1 MGEHEEQ
8 LRRYFE
14 DSRLA
19 ERRIREDQLDQ
30 AMKQGL
36 RQAAERKHNHR
47 FAYILKWGGAAIA
60 ICLAILASLYYMPQG
75 EPAKPASSDAVA
87 ALPTYV
93 QKLVEKDDTLLQAV
107 EHGLYQSL
115 NQTLESGPYVMQI
128 DGAIADSQRVIMFYN
143 LTSSSTSNKVIL
155 ENNKLHLLD
164 RDGKPTSA
172 IYMPYMMEGQTI
184 TEENKI
190 AFDFPTG
197 EYVPSEFR
205 LTGYISE
212 ESKTGGLHNGRW
224 FETEVQLDQSRFA
237 DLRREAVI
245 EKPFKIGEKEYVL
258 EGFTQTPLRT
268 DVKIRE
274 VDVKNRPTYH
284 LLDPRLQLGKDHQFS
299 EILHM
304 YQDID
309 NSSGQHTIYFPGSWY
324 RAATP
329 MRFTVEGMKYKLG
342 PDFSI
347 KLDTDRQQLVSTPDD
362 RIKLKSIRK
371 EEGKQWISLELE
383 GSSPYIFGDF
393 YWGFTDGSGQ
403 KHDFSI
409 DVGAGGTTEEGSLLI
424 ILPDQKYQQPLTF
437 SIKDYVG
444 SMVYDTESLT
454 LVP

>member
-19 ERRIREDQLDQ
+19 ERRIQEVQLEQ

-36 RQAAERKHNHR
+36 RQAAERKRGRR
-47 FAYILKWGGAAIA
+47 FAYILRWGGAGLA

-93 QKLVEKDDTLLQAV
+93 QKLVEKDNTLLQAV

-128 DGAIADSQRVIMFYN
+128 DGAIADSQRVIVFYN
-143 LTSSSTSNKVIL
+143 LTNSSTSNKVIL

-172 IYMPYMMEGQTI
+172 IYMPYMMEGQI
-184 TEENKI
+184 IKEENKI

-205 LTGYISE
+205 LTGYIQE

-237 DLRREAVI
+237 DLHREAVI

-284 LLDPRLQLGKDHQFS
+284 LLDPRLHLGKDHQFS

-324 RAATP
+324 REATP
-329 MRFTVEGMKYKLG
+329 MRFTLGGMSFRFDTDIK
-342 PDFSI
+342 I
-347 KLDTDRQQLVSTPDD
+347 KLDTERNEQVYASDD
-362 RIKLKSIRK
+362 RIKSSIIR
-371 EEGKQWISLELE
+371 EEGGKKWVSLKLA
-383 GSSPYIFGDF
+383 GSPPYSFETFD
-393 YWGFTDGSGQ
+393 WANANGQ
-403 KHDFSI
+403 KYDFNMEI
-409 DVGAGGTTEEGSLLI
+409 GARGTTEEDSLI
-424 ILPDQKYQQPLTF
+424 IILKDQQYKQPLTF
-437 SIKDYVG
+437 SFNSFAG
-444 SMVYDTESLT
+444 SMIYDGESMT

>member
-19 ERRIREDQLDQ
+19 ERRIQEVQLEQ

-36 RQAAERKHNHR
+36 RQAAERKRGRR
-47 FAYILKWGGAAIA
+47 FAYILRWGGAVIA

-75 EPAKPASSDAVA
+75 EPAKPASSDAIA

-93 QKLVEKDDTLLQAV
+93 QKLVEKDNTLLQAV

-128 DGAIADSQRVIMFYN
+128 DGAIADSQRVIVFYN
-143 LTSSSTSNKVIL
+143 LTSSSTSNKVSL

-172 IYMPYMMEGQTI
+172 IYMPYMMEGQI
-184 TEENKI
+184 IKEENKI

-205 LTGYISE
+205 LTGYIQE

-237 DLRREAVI
+237 DLHREAVI

-258 EGFTQTPLRT
+258 EGFTQTPLRS

-324 RAATP
+324 REATP
-329 MRFTVEGMKYKLG
+329 MRFTLGGMSFRFDTDIK
-342 PDFSI
+342 I
-347 KLDTDRQQLVSTPDD
+347 KLDTERNEQVYASDD
-362 RIKLKSIRK
+362 RIKSSIIR
-371 EEGKQWISLELE
+371 EEG
-383 GSSPYIFGDF
+383 GRN
-393 YWGFTDGSGQ
+393 GF
-403 KHDFSI
+403 
-409 DVGAGGTTEEGSLLI
+409 L
-424 ILPDQKYQQPLTF
+424 
-437 SIKDYVG
+437 
-444 SMVYDTESLT
+444 
-454 LVP
+454 